1 MRTLLLALCIAMLS
15 SQASAIKFWTYGT
28 DTLVIYGNFAYGDTR
43 RISTVDFSKIK
54 KLIID
59 SGGGEM
65 NEAISTAY
73 LIHSHNLP
81 VIVAHECLSACAF
94 WIFLPAIEKHL
105 GRGAVLGLHS
115 GTPHFDIND
124 AMIAAAR
131 RVRHDS
137 NHSTPRELHDEM
149 MIKSGINQQ
158 IFMDTWKKT
167 TNGKNP
173 ALVLEYKNK
182 HGEIVKFAMTTNIE
196 KNIENYLAMKNM
208 EYVTIYQDDLIEHT
222 FWFPTKTQLES
233 YGVKGI
239 VEYDDPKTEEELKPL
254 EQSGN
259 ITLFR

>member
-1 MRTLLLALCIAMLS
+1 MRTLLLALCLALLS
-15 SQASAIKFWTYGT
+15 SQAVAIKFWIYDT

-43 RISTVDFSKIK
+43 RISKVDFSKIK

-65 NEAISTAY
+65 NEAISTSY

-81 VIVAHECLSACAF
+81 VTVTHECLSACAF
-94 WIFLPAIEKHL
+94 WIFLPAVEKHL
-105 GRGAVLGLHS
+105 KRGAVLGLHS

-131 RVRHDS
+131 RVKHDP
-137 NHSTPRELHDEM
+137 NESTPRELHNELM
-149 MIKSGINQQ
+149 TKSGINQQ
-158 IFMDTWKKT
+158 IFIDTWKKT

-173 ALVLEYKNK
+173 ALVLEYKNQN
-182 HGEIVKFAMTTNIE
+182 GEIVKFAMTRNIA

-208 EYVTIYQDDLIEHT
+208 EYVTIYQDDLIEHA
-222 FWFPTKTQLES
+222 FWFPTKAQLES

-239 VEYDDPKTEEELKPL
+239 VEYEDPKTEEELKSL
-254 EQSGN
+254 GKSRN